1 VFAIFASEKLQE
13 MSCPTSRKS
22 SPKGQKYTHTHTL
35 GHSCI
40 SQLIMGQAN
49 WKLEHSQIASQL
61 EKSGEMA
68 GRKGEKEKGRERCTR
83 SDKRT
88 GDMSKDTRMAPKS
101 QS

>member
-1 VFAIFASEKLQE
+1 VFAIYPSEKLQE
-13 MSCPTSRKS
+13 MSNVKEIKS
-22 SPKGQKYTHTHTL
+22 QRTKGHTET
-35 GHSCI
+35 HSCI

-68 GRKGEKEKGRERCTR
+68 GRMGEWEKGRERCTR

-88 GDMSKDTRMAPKS
+88 GDISKDTLAH
-101 QS
+101 